1 MSVVDGAAH
10 TQKDDVE
17 SNRCS
22 LENVA
27 EIFVLFDIS
36 YSVANC
42 GLDKF
47 FLLTLQSH
55 PVLVE
60 GTET

>member
-1 MSVVDGAAH
+1 
-10 TQKDDVE
+10 
-17 SNRCS
+17 